1 MSTSDAP
8 APSTRRPSN
17 LPAGRPPNRL
27 RAALSG
33 LTTRGRAFLAAGFAA
48 AACAVVLGQRD
59 LLRVAVLVIA
69 LPLVAVAVVA
79 RTRYRVASERRV
91 EPLRV
96 PAGQSSRVRLRIENV
111 SRLPTGLLLLEDDVP
126 YILGSRPRFVV
137 DRVEPRGVREVA
149 YPIRSDVR
157 GAFTVGPL
165 TVRLT
170 DPFGLCEMS
179 RSFTNRAKFIVTPT
193 VQELPTMPLGGEWSG
208 SGDSRSRSISAAG
221 DDDIATREYRQGD
234 DLRRV
239 HWRTTARIG
248 ELMVRREE
256 QPWQS
261 RATVLLDTRRAAH
274 VGDGPAASFEWA
286 VSAAASTAVH
296 LFRRGYAVRLVTDT
310 GAIVGGGAEGEL
322 TVGDVEG
329 MVLDALAMVHGSRNI
344 SLREAAPALRRGG
357 GDGLLVAVLGRLDV
371 EEGMALARLRHGTTT
386 AIGVLLDVSTWAS
399 GRSSSSRAPRRADS
413 VQLDNSA
420 LLMRRSGWRV
430 LTATAGESLP
440 ALWPQVAYVGL
451 DGDFGARQLA
461 AQEAAAT
468 ATAGSAT
475 TWSRP

>member
-1 MSTSDAP
+1 MSTSATSAP
-8 APSTRRPSN
+8 PASRPAATRRRRGGP
-17 LPAGRPPNRL
+17 L
-27 RAALSG
+27 RAALRG
-33 LTTRGRAFLAAGFAA
+33 LTTRGRAFLAAGAA
-48 AACAVVLGQRD
+48 AAGCAVALGQRD

-91 EPLRV
+91 EPLRM
-96 PAGQSSRVRLRIENV
+96 PAGQSARVRLRIENV

-126 YILGSRPRFVV
+126 YVLGSRPRFVV

-157 GAFTVGPL
+157 GVFLIGPL

-170 DPFGLCEMS
+170 DPFGLVELS
-179 RSFTNRAKFIVTPT
+179 RAFTQQARFVVTPN
-193 VQELPTMPLGGEWSG
+193 VQPLPHAPLGGEWSG

-239 HWRTTARIG
+239 HWRTTARTG

-261 RATVLLDTRRAAH
+261 RATVLLDTRRSAH
-274 VGDGPAASFEWA
+274 IGDGPAASFEWA
-286 VSAAASTAVH
+286 VSAAASAAVH

-310 GAIVGGGAEGEL
+310 GAIVGGGSEGEL
-322 TVGDVEG
+322 NVGDVEG
-329 MVLDALAMVHGSRNI
+329 MVLDALAMVTPSRNG
-344 SLREAAPALRRGG
+344 SLRAAAPALRRGG
-357 GDGLLVAVLGRLDV
+357 GDGLLVSVLGGLDAD
-371 EEGMALARLRHGTTT
+371 ECTALARLRHGTTT
-386 AIGVLLDVSTWAS
+386 AIGVLLDVGSWS
-399 GRSSSSRAPRRADS
+399 PGRSATTRAQRRPES
-413 VQLDNSA
+413 VQLDSSA
-420 LLMRRSGWRV
+420 LLLRRSGWRIV
-430 LTATAGESLP
+430 TASAGASLP

-451 DGDFGARQLA
+451 DDDSSA
-461 AQEAAAT
+461 EAATRRA
-468 ATAGSAT
+468 AAAVGG
-475 TWSRP
+475 RE